1 MKCQDARKRLYCPTA
16 PDREIPTGF
25 LTNQSLP
32 IALLGAKASGK
43 SNYIAVLINEIRKKM
58 TSRFNC
64 TLDINCSEE
73 SKRHYDNN
81 YYDPLF
87 HQARVVEA
95 SDKGVIPP
103 LIFPL
108 RFMDNRNRITK
119 VAALT
124 FYDTAGENFDS
135 DDDILV
141 FNRYIPNSKGIILL
155 LDPLQVPAI
164 RKRLEGKMPL
174 PAQNTDAVEILSR
187 VIENIRAIKN
197 IKGNINIPIALVFT
211 KMDALET
218 HGLLPEGSCLSYESD
233 HLKFGAFSK
242 SDFENT
248 KIEMETLLENWVD
261 DEIQQMLKQFSKYAI
276 FGVTSLGAIPLNNRI
291 SSTINPRRV
300 LDPLLWVLSENK
312 YIKVIK

>member
-1 MKCQDARKRLYCPTA
+1 
-16 PDREIPTGF
+16 
-25 LTNQSLP
+25 
-32 IALLGAKASGK
+32 
-43 SNYIAVLINEIRKKM
+43 
-58 TSRFNC
+58 
-64 TLDINCSEE
+64 
-73 SKRHYDNN
+73 
-81 YYDPLF
+81 
-87 HQARVVEA
+87 
-95 SDKGVIPP
+95 
-103 LIFPL
+103 
-108 RFMDNRNRITK
+108 
-119 VAALT
+119 
-124 FYDTAGENFDS
+124 
-135 DDDILV
+135 
-141 FNRYIPNSKGIILL
+141 
-155 LDPLQVPAI
+155 
-164 RKRLEGKMPL
+164 MPL